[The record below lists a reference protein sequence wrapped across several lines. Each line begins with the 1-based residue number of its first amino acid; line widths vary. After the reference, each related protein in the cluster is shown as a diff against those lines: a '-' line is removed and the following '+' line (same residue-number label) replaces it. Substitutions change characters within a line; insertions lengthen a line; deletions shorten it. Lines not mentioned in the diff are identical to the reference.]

1 MGEIR
6 THDFMD
12 LQSIPL
18 NHSSTIP
25 LVGGGEGNRTQH
37 ELPRRIYSPLHH
49 LDAAPP
55 DINIIMFRFA
65 IILLLCGCTSVIK
78 SQSSDDPQPVDTAV
92 ELDGLDEKHHRAELK
107 ALIGVDPR
115 QYEWCAAFVNS
126 ILQLHDIP
134 GSESVSE
141 HPLLARGFLDWGI
154 PTDQPEYG
162 DIVILTRGRAGWQG
176 HVGFYIDT
184 IIIDGVEKILVLGG
198 NQNNQVGFDAYNASR
213 LLGFRK
219 IP

>member
-1 MGEIR
+1 MSTTIFGGVGEIR

-18 NHSSTIP
+18 GHSSTTP
-25 LVGGGEGNRTQH
+25 F
-37 ELPRRIYSPLHH
+37 
-49 LDAAPP
+49 

-92 ELDGLDEKHHRAELK
+92 KLDGLDEKHHRTQIKE
-107 ALIGVDPR
+107 LIGIDPR

-126 ILQLHDIP
+126 ILELHDIP

-141 HPLLARGFLDWGI
+141 HPLLARGFLNWGV

-162 DIVILTRGRAGWQG
+162 DIVVLTRGRAGWQG

-184 IIIDGVEKILVLGG
+184 VVIDGVEKILVLGG

-213 LLGFRK
+213 LLGYRK
-219 IP
+219 IPQ